1 MEDSAIGRQLRARR
15 TAAGRT
21 VASVAADAGLSVP
34 YIANLE
40 NGRGNPTTAAL
51 RRLAE
56 ALDLRLVVTLAPE
69 DNGAATPAE
78 IPASLVRLGR
88 TRRFRQTV
96 TAMAASL
103 DRDADE
109 LSGQLVVALAALAQA
124 LGPELAEADW
134 WRLLDALLLIAVHPS
149 TSLPHGTPGAARG
162 ARRTSD
168 TDGCGR
174 RGQRGLGGVVA
185 PRTIGRALR
194 KGRRLRAAGG
204 GQTTVNPSAQR
215 THGRHRA

>member
-51 RRLAE
+51 RRLAG

-69 DNGAATPAE
+69 ESDETAAPE
-78 IPASLVRLGR
+78 VPPSLVRLGR

-96 TAMAASL
+96 TGMAAAL

-109 LSGQLVVALAALAQA
+109 LSAQLVVALAGLAQVMGRD
-124 LGPELAEADW
+124 LGEADW
-134 WRLLDALLLIAVHPS
+134 WRLLDALLLVAAHPS
-149 TSLPHGTPGAARG
+149 APVAEGGEPRG
-162 ARRTSD
+162 S
-168 TDGCGR
+168 
-174 RGQRGLGGVVA
+174 
-185 PRTIGRALR
+185 PR
-194 KGRRLRAAGG
+194 
-204 GQTTVNPSAQR
+204 
-215 THGRHRA
+215 

>member
-1 MEDSAIGRQLRARR
+1 MEDSANGRGVEDSAIGRQLRARR

-69 DNGAATPAE
+69 EDGAATAPQ

-96 TAMAASL
+96 TAMAAAL
-103 DRDADE
+103 GRDADE
-109 LSGQLVVALAALAQA
+109 LAAQLVAALAALAQA
-124 LGPELAEADW
+124 IGRELAEADW
-134 WRLLDALLLIAVHPS
+134 CRLLDALLLIAAHPS
-149 TSLPHGTPGAARG
+149 GS
-162 ARRTSD
+162 
-168 TDGCGR
+168 
-174 RGQRGLGGVVA
+174 
-185 PRTIGRALR
+185 
-194 KGRRLRAAGG
+194 
-204 GQTTVNPSAQR
+204 
-215 THGRHRA
+215 